1 MSWLGKLSHQRAPWV
16 LLAVIATVFEATALY
31 FQYAMDL
38 APCIMCIY
46 QRTAVLGVLFA
57 ALLGCINPQNMYL
70 RLVALA
76 SWLVASIWGFL
87 LAKEHIMMQTTTDPF
102 AFVCEFEPN
111 FPSFMPLHEWLP
123 SFFAATGDC
132 GNIDWQFMGLSM
144 PGWMQVIFAV
154 MAGVAIIITLSSFFY
169 KPKAS

>member
-1 MSWLGKLSHQRAPWV
+1 MSWLTTLSHKRQSWL
-16 LLAVIATVFEATALY
+16 LLAVIAAVFEATALY

-46 QRTAVLGVLFA
+46 QRTAMLGVMFA
-57 ALLGCINPQNMYL
+57 GIVGAIGAPNVFARVAAYAL
-70 RLVALA
+70 
-76 SWLVASIWGFL
+76 WLVSAIWGYL
-87 LAKEHIMMQTTTDPF
+87 LAKEHLVMQTTTDPF

-132 GNIDWQFMGLSM
+132 GNIDWQFMNLSM
-144 PGWMQVIFAV
+144 PAWMEVIF
-154 MAGVAIIITLSSFFY
+154 MAMSAVAIFTLVMSLFAA
-169 KPKAS
+169 KEK